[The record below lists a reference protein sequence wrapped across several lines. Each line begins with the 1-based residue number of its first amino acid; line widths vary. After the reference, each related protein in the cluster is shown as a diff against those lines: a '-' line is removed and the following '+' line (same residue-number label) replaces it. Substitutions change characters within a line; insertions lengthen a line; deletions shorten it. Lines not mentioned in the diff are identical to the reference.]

1 MPASGASPAAALL
14 SPTVPARAT
23 CLWGLACLSPPL
35 LAHRRAL
42 YAATF
47 LLFPVN
53 VLVGTMVA
61 AWRVLLSALYNAVHL
76 GRMDL
81 SLLPLRA
88 ATLDPGK
95 VTGQELKVGDA
106 QAGQAGREALP

>member
-1 MPASGASPAAALL
+1 MG
-14 SPTVPARAT
+14 T
-23 CLWGLACLSPPL
+23 CLSPL
-35 LAHRRAL
+35 LPARRRAL
-42 YAATF
+42 SAATF
-47 LLFPVN
+47 LLFPIN
-53 VLVGTMVA
+53 MLVGTMVA

-95 VTGQELKVGDA
+95 VTGRELMVGDA
-106 QAGQAGREALP
+106 QPGQAGREALP

>member
-1 MPASGASPAAALL
+1 MGNCFSPHL
-14 SPTVPARAT
+14 PNP
-23 CLWGLACLSPPL
+23 
-35 LAHRRAL
+35 RRVL

-53 VLVGTMVA
+53 VLVGAMVA

-81 SLLPLRA
+81 SLLPPRA

-95 VTGQELKVGDA
+95 VTGQEPRVGDA
-106 QAGQAGREALP
+106 QAGQSGRAGLP